1 MKKLLLS
8 TVLLASSFSSFATEG
23 IFESERWKEIK
34 LDSGSDPYWAH
45 LDLICNEKLTGSR
58 PPNISDLI
66 AFSDAFK
73 NEYDRPKLY
82 SFLRETFGFADSN
95 DPQIQ
100 AAFELN
106 GKHRTISLPF
116 YFHDSIS
123 FYNPTTLVSIAKNED
138 DKLVANLA
146 LVDATGSRS
155 SLITL
160 APSLGE
166 AKVFCIIGEE
176 NGESN

>member
-1 MKKLLLS
+1 MKRLLLS
-8 TVLLASSFSSFATEG
+8 AILITSSFSSFANES

-34 LDSGSDPYWAH
+34 LDSSEDPYWAH
-45 LDLICNEKLTGSR
+45 LDLVCNEKLTGSR
-58 PPNISDLI
+58 PPKISDLI
-66 AFSDAFK
+66 AFSEAFK

-82 SFLRETFGFADSN
+82 TFLRETFGFADSN

-100 AAFELN
+100 STFELN
-106 GKHRTISLPF
+106 GRHQTISLPF

-123 FYNPTTLVSIAKNED
+123 HYNPTTLVSIAKNED

-146 LVDATGSRS
+146 LVDATGWRS
-155 SLITL
+155 DLITL

-166 AKVFCIIGEE
+166 AKVFCILGD
-176 NGESN
+176 ESTETN